1 MPTLREYFVSE
12 SNTYFAQ
19 LTDQLN
25 RFDSGRAE
33 PNELVRLTR
42 ALRGSAHLAREE
54 RVYQA
59 AVALESAARALSNGS
74 LTWNSDVSARARE
87 SVADLRVLAGGEND
101 EAGDTRVKQVQD
113 RWRAAGVSLPDSQQT
128 GAAQSSERSPA
139 TRQFREFAAHEVA
152 GIVSEL
158 EASLAQFPQDPR
170 NRDVLKAILRRQRAL
185 LGAARLDEV
194 SVVAETLRAI
204 EDLVRLIVK
213 LNVAVKEEWAAVFR
227 AARDV
232 LTGAL
237 EPLRQGLDP
246 NVTPA
251 LSKLRTLRTELLDR
265 FGEDSTLPAAGAT
278 LGAPSPARSMPP
290 AAPAPA
296 PSMSPLPTPMPA
308 PVAAPAAA
316 AAQQLKQTVAPTPAQ
331 NEDVIVPIEQLCYSG
346 EPALRRALEL
356 REQLEK
362 LAGDDSDAHAA
373 VEEVFDL
380 IRLGIG

>member
-25 RFDSGRAE
+25 RFDSARAE
-33 PNELVRLTR
+33 PNELLRLTR

-59 AVALESAARALSNGS
+59 AVALESAARALSSGA
-74 LTWNSDVSARARE
+74 LTWSSDVSARARE
-87 SVADLRVLAGGEND
+87 TVADLRALAAGEND
-101 EAGDTRVKQVQD
+101 EEGDARVKRVQE
-113 RWRAAGVSLPDSQQT
+113 RWRQVGVSVPDAQPT

-170 NRDVLKAILRRQRAL
+170 DRDVLKAILRRQRAL

-265 FGEDSTLPAAGAT
+265 FGEDVPVAVTGASLAAAT
-278 LGAPSPARSMPP
+278 ARGMAPSAPI
-290 AAPAPA
+290 AAPAP
-296 PSMSPLPTPMPA
+296 SPTPVPPPA
-308 PVAAPAAA
+308 AASAAPAAPEP
-316 AAQQLKQTVAPTPAQ
+316 KPTVAPTPTPEQ
-331 NEDVIVPIEQLCYSG
+331 NEDVIVPIERLCYSG